1 MEAAGI
7 ELCVAFLLGIAVGYA
22 IRAAISSIRR
32 ANIRRRR
39 EDQALSYAARAD
51 RPRPAIN
58 RAMRAPPGS
67 AAMQHYRTYFLDE
80 NGHISNAIDMKCTDD
95 EQAKECAKKFISGR
109 AAELWQ
115 EDRLIATYA
124 AAA

>member
-1 MEAAGI
+1 VEAAGI

-39 EDQALSYAARAD
+39 EDQALSYAAQAD

-58 RAMRAPPGS
+58 RATPRS

-109 AAELWQ
+109 AAELWR

>member
-1 MEAAGI
+1 VEAAGI

-39 EDQALSYAARAD
+39 EDQALSYAAQAD

-58 RAMRAPPGS
+58 RATPRS

>member
-1 MEAAGI
+1 
-7 ELCVAFLLGIAVGYA
+7 
-22 IRAAISSIRR
+22 
-32 ANIRRRR
+32 
-39 EDQALSYAARAD
+39 
-51 RPRPAIN
+51 
-58 RAMRAPPGS
+58 
-67 AAMQHYRTYFLDE
+67 MQHYRTYFLDE

-109 AAELWQ
+109 AAELWR